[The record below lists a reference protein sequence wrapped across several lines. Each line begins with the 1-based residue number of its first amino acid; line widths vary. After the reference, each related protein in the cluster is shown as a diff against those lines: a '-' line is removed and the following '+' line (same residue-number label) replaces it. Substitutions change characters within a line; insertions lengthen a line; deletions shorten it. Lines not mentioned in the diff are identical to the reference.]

1 MEMADKT
8 PDRAP
13 DSAAAKQ
20 WLGVDRY
27 SWYALAVLVA
37 VYVIN
42 FVDRQ
47 LLTILAVDIKH
58 DLGISDAQFGFLY
71 GTAFGVF
78 YALFG
83 IPLGKL
89 ADRASR
95 TRLLATGL
103 TLWSTMTAFS
113 GLSRSFWQLGA
124 ARIGVGVGEATAGPC
139 SYSLLADYF
148 PANRRATA
156 VAIFSAGI
164 YLGGGFSLY
173 IGTAI
178 AGGWNAAFPL
188 GTRPFGLAGW
198 QAAFMAVG
206 LPGLLLALWV
216 RSLREPVR
224 GRFEAPR
231 VDGMASP
238 AAQPATLGAFLR
250 DLGAIVPPFTLMAAA
265 RRGGQALLGNL
276 LIMVGAASIAFAL
289 TAWLGDPV
297 QWIALGIG
305 AYAIASWAVALRHDD
320 PEAFQVIW
328 ASPSVVGL
336 NVGYGLMCVITY
348 AGSAFGPLFVM
359 REFGAP
365 AGAVAVIVG
374 GSAAAGGALGVIA
387 GGALG
392 DKVAGERY
400 HSRRLTVV
408 IGALV
413 LSLVPNGLML
423 TTHSLTVVYVCV
435 FPMWFL
441 ASAALGGSA
450 GTIVN
455 IVPATT
461 RATATASFFLFA
473 TIVGLALGPYSAGRI
488 SGSYGSLR
496 IGLAGILVV
505 VPFALAALAISRRDL
520 VRRERE
526 Q

>member
-1 MEMADKT
+1 MEMTDK
-8 PDRAP
+8 P
-13 DSAAAKQ
+13 KQ

-27 SWYALAVLVA
+27 SWYALLVLVI

-89 ADRASR
+89 ADRATR

-103 TLWSTMTAFS
+103 ALWSTMTALS
-113 GLSRSFWQLGA
+113 GLSRTFWQLGA

-148 PANRRATA
+148 PAHRRATA
-156 VAIFSAGI
+156 VAIFSSGI

-178 AGGWNAAFPL
+178 AGGWNHAFPI
-188 GTRPFGLAGW
+188 GARPFALAGW
-198 QAAFMAVG
+198 QAAFLAVG

-216 RSLREPVR
+216 RSLREPIR
-224 GRFEAPR
+224 GRFE
-231 VDGMASP
+231 SS
-238 AAQPATLGAFLR
+238 AANTLPKAAVQPATWGAFFR
-250 DLGAIVPPFTLMAAA
+250 DLGSIVPPFTLLAAA
-265 RRGGQALLGNL
+265 KRGVRALLGNVAIL
-276 LIMVGAASIAFAL
+276 VGLAL
-289 TAWLGDPV
+289 VAYFLTRLLGDPA
-297 QWIALGIG
+297 QWIALAIG
-305 AYAIASWAVALRHDD
+305 TYAITSWAIALRHDD
-320 PEAFQVIW
+320 PEAFAVIW

-336 NVGYGLMCVITY
+336 NLGYGLMCVITY
-348 AGSAFGPLFVM
+348 AGSAFGPSFVM
-359 REFGAP
+359 REFGASP
-365 AGAVAVIVG
+365 GAVALVVG

-392 DKVAGERY
+392 DRFAGDRY
-400 HSRRLTVV
+400 HSRRLMVV
-408 IGALV
+408 IVAL
-413 LSLVPNGLML
+413 LASLVPNCIML
-423 TTHSLTVVYVCV
+423 ATHSLTVVYFCV

-441 ASAALGGSA
+441 ASAALGGAA

-473 TIVGLALGPYSAGRI
+473 TMVGLALGPYSAGRI
-488 SGSYGSLR
+488 SESFGGLR

-505 VPFALAALAISRRDL
+505 VPFALIALEISRRDL
-520 VRRERE
+520 VRRES
-526 Q
+526 

>member
-1 MEMADKT
+1 MGIADK
-8 PDRAP
+8 
-13 DSAAAKQ
+13 SAAKQ

-27 SWYALAVLVA
+27 SWYALFVLVV
-37 VYVIN
+37 VYVLN

-58 DLGISDAQFGFLY
+58 DLGISDSQFGFLY

-89 ADRASR
+89 ADRSSR
-95 TRLLATGL
+95 TRLLAAGL
-103 TLWSTMTAFS
+103 TLWSTMTALS

-148 PANRRATA
+148 PAHRRATA
-156 VAIFSAGI
+156 VAIFSSGI
-164 YLGGGFSLY
+164 YLGGGLSLY
-173 IGTAI
+173 VGTAI
-178 AGGWNAAFPL
+178 SGAWNNAFPL
-188 GTRPFGLAGW
+188 GERPFGLAGW

-216 RSLREPVR
+216 RSLREPLR
-224 GRFEAPR
+224 GRFEAPIL
-231 VDGMASP
+231 DGAP
-238 AAQPATLGAFLR
+238 QPLVQPATLGAFAR
-250 DLGAIVPPFTLMAAA
+250 DLGAIVPPFTLLAAA
-265 RRGGQALLGNL
+265 RRGPRALLGNV
-276 LIMVGAASIAFAL
+276 LIIAALAATAMAL
-289 TAWLGDPV
+289 TAMLGDPA

-305 AYAIASWAVALRHDD
+305 FYAIASWAIALRHDD
-320 PEAFQVIW
+320 PEAFRVIW
-328 ASPSVVGL
+328 GSPSVVGL

-348 AGSAFGPLFVM
+348 AGSAFGPLLAM
-359 REFGAP
+359 RTFGASP
-365 AGAVAVIVG
+365 GAVALIVG
-374 GSAAAGGALGVIA
+374 GSAAGGGALGVIA

-392 DKVAGERY
+392 DRFAGSHN
-400 HSRRLTVV
+400 HSRRLLVV
-408 IGALV
+408 IGALT
-413 LSLVPNGLML
+413 LSLVPNCLML
-423 TTHSLTVVYVCV
+423 ATNSVTVFYWAV

-441 ASAALGGSA
+441 SSAALGGAA

-455 IVPATT
+455 IVPAQT

-473 TIVGLALGPYSAGRI
+473 TIIGLALGPYAAGRI
-488 SGSYGSLR
+488 SNSFGSLR

-505 VPFALAALAISRRDL
+505 VPFALIALEISRRDL
-520 VRRERE
+520 VRREAR
-526 Q
+526 

>member
-1 MEMADKT
+1 MGMTDK
-8 PDRAP
+8 P
-13 DSAAAKQ
+13 KQ

-27 SWYALAVLVA
+27 SWYALLVLVL

-89 ADRASR
+89 ADRATR
-95 TRLLATGL
+95 TRLLAVGL
-103 TLWSTMTAFS
+103 GLWSTMTALS
-113 GLSRSFWQLGA
+113 GMSRNFWQLGA

-148 PANRRATA
+148 PAHRRATA
-156 VAIFSAGI
+156 VAIFSSGI

-173 IGTAI
+173 IGTSI
-178 AGGWNAAFPL
+178 AGGWNAAFPV
-188 GTRPFGLAGW
+188 GVRPFGLAGW
-198 QAAFMAVG
+198 QVAFMAVG

-224 GRFEAPR
+224 GRFEAP
-231 VDGMASP
+231 VAEGTITAVTP
-238 AAQPATLGAFLR
+238 PATWGAFVR
-250 DLGAIVPPFTLMAAA
+250 DLGAIVPPFTVLAAA
-265 RRGGQALLGNL
+265 RRGSTALLGNFA
-276 LIMVGAASIAFAL
+276 IMAGLATLAFVL
-289 TAWLGDPV
+289 TKLLGDPA
-297 QWIALGIG
+297 QWIALAIG
-305 AYAIASWAVALRHDD
+305 FYAIASWAIALRHDD
-320 PEAFQVIW
+320 PEAFRVIW
-328 ASPSVVGL
+328 ATPSVVGI

-359 REFGAP
+359 REFGAS
-365 AGAVAVIVG
+365 AGAVALVVG

-392 DKVAGERY
+392 DRFAGDRY
-400 HSRRLTVV
+400 HSRRVVVV
-408 IGALV
+408 IVAL
-413 LSLVPNGLML
+413 LASLVPNCIML
-423 TTHSLTVVYVCV
+423 ATHSLTVVYFCV

-441 ASAALGGSA
+441 ASAALGGAA

-473 TIVGLALGPYSAGRI
+473 TMVGLALGPYAAGRI
-488 SGSYGSLR
+488 SGSFGSLR

-505 VPFALAALAISRRDL
+505 VPFALAALEISRRDL
-520 VRRERE
+520 VRSEA
-526 Q
+526 

>member
-1 MEMADKT
+1 MEMADK
-8 PDRAP
+8 P
-13 DSAAAKQ
+13 KQ

-27 SWYALAVLVA
+27 SWYALLVLVL

-89 ADRASR
+89 ADRATR
-95 TRLLATGL
+95 TRLLAVGL
-103 TLWSTMTAFS
+103 GLWSTMTALS
-113 GLSRSFWQLGA
+113 GMSRNFWQLGA

-148 PANRRATA
+148 PAHRRATA
-156 VAIFSAGI
+156 VAIFSSGI

-173 IGTAI
+173 IGTSI
-178 AGGWNAAFPL
+178 AGGWNAAFPV
-188 GTRPFGLAGW
+188 GARPFGLAGW

-224 GRFEAPR
+224 GRFEAP
-231 VDGMASP
+231 VAEGTITAATSP
-238 AAQPATLGAFLR
+238 ATWGAFVR
-250 DLGAIVPPFTLMAAA
+250 DLGAIVPPFTVLAAA
-265 RRGGQALLGNL
+265 RRGSTALLGNFA
-276 LIMVGAASIAFAL
+276 IMAGLATLAFVL
-289 TAWLGDPV
+289 TKLLGDPA
-297 QWIALGIG
+297 QWLALAIG
-305 AYAIASWAVALRHDD
+305 FYAIASWAIALRHDD
-320 PEAFQVIW
+320 PEAFRVIW
-328 ASPSVVGL
+328 ATPSVVGI

-359 REFGAP
+359 REFGAS
-365 AGAVAVIVG
+365 AGAVALVVG

-392 DKVAGERY
+392 DRFAGDCY
-400 HSRRLTVV
+400 HSRRVVVV
-408 IGALV
+408 IVAL
-413 LSLVPNGLML
+413 LASLVPNCIML
-423 TTHSLTVVYVCV
+423 ATHSLTVVYFCV

-441 ASAALGGSA
+441 ASAALGGAA

-473 TIVGLALGPYSAGRI
+473 TMVGLALGPYAAGRI
-488 SGSYGSLR
+488 SGSFGSLR

-505 VPFALAALAISRRDL
+505 VPFAIAALEISRRDL
-520 VRRERE
+520 VRREA
-526 Q
+526 

>member
-1 MEMADKT
+1 MEMTDK
-8 PDRAP
+8 P
-13 DSAAAKQ
+13 KQ

-27 SWYALAVLVA
+27 SWYALLVLVL

-89 ADRASR
+89 ADRTTR
-95 TRLLATGL
+95 TRLLAVGL
-103 TLWSTMTAFS
+103 GLWSTMTALS
-113 GLSRSFWQLGA
+113 GMSRNFWQLGA

-148 PANRRATA
+148 PAHRRATA
-156 VAIFSAGI
+156 VAIFSSGI

-173 IGTAI
+173 IGTSI

-188 GTRPFGLAGW
+188 GARPFGLAGW

-224 GRFEAPR
+224 GRFEAP
-231 VDGMASP
+231 VAEGTITAVTP
-238 AAQPATLGAFLR
+238 QATWGAFVR
-250 DLGAIVPPFTLMAAA
+250 DLGAIVPPFTVLAAA
-265 RRGGQALLGNL
+265 RRGSTALLGNFA
-276 LIMVGAASIAFAL
+276 IMAGLATLAFVL
-289 TAWLGDPV
+289 TKLLGDPA
-297 QWIALGIG
+297 QWLALAIG
-305 AYAIASWAVALRHDD
+305 FYAIASWAIALRHDD
-320 PEAFQVIW
+320 PEAFRVIW
-328 ASPSVVGL
+328 ATPSVVGI

-359 REFGAP
+359 REFGAS
-365 AGAVAVIVG
+365 AGAVALVVG

-392 DKVAGERY
+392 DRFAGDCY
-400 HSRRLTVV
+400 HSRRVVVV
-408 IGALV
+408 IVAL
-413 LSLVPNGLML
+413 LASLVPNCIML
-423 TTHSLTVVYVCV
+423 ATHSLTVVYFCV

-441 ASAALGGSA
+441 ASAALGGAA

-455 IVPATT
+455 IVPATS

-473 TIVGLALGPYSAGRI
+473 TMVGLALGPYAAGRI
-488 SGSYGSLR
+488 SGSFGSLR

-505 VPFALAALAISRRDL
+505 VPFALVALEISRRDL
-520 VRRERE
+520 VRREA
-526 Q
+526 

>member
-1 MEMADKT
+1 MEIADN
-8 PDRAP
+8 P
-13 DSAAAKQ
+13 AAKQ

-27 SWYALAVLVA
+27 SWYALFVLVV

-103 TLWSTMTAFS
+103 TLWSTMTALS

-156 VAIFSAGI
+156 VAIFSSGI

-178 AGGWNAAFPL
+178 SGAWNAAYPL
-188 GTRPFGLAGW
+188 GARPFGLAGW
-198 QAAFMAVG
+198 QAAFLAVG
-206 LPGLLLALWV
+206 IPGLLLAGWV
-216 RSLREPVR
+216 RSLREPLR
-224 GRFEAPR
+224 GRFEAPALEVPSR
-231 VDGMASP
+231 PGAK
-238 AAQPATLGAFLR
+238 PATWGAFGR
-250 DLGAIVPPFTLMAAA
+250 DLGAIVPPFTLFAAA
-265 RRGGQALLGNL
+265 RRGGGPLLGNL
-276 LIMVGAASIAFAL
+276 LIMAGLAVLAWVL
-289 TAWLGDPV
+289 TAWLGDPA

-305 AYAIASWAVALRHDD
+305 FYAIASWAVALRHDD
-320 PEAFQVIW
+320 PEAFEVIW

-348 AGSAFGPLFVM
+348 AGSAFGPLYAM
-359 REFGAP
+359 RTFGASP
-365 AGAVAVIVG
+365 GAVALIVG

-392 DKVAGERY
+392 DRFAGEHF
-400 HSRRLTVV
+400 HSRRLMVV
-408 IGALV
+408 ICALV
-413 LSLVPNGLML
+413 LSLVPNCIML
-423 TTHSLTVVYVCV
+423 ATHSLTVFYFCV

-455 IVPATT
+455 IVPAST

-473 TIVGLALGPYSAGRI
+473 TIIGLALGPYSAGRI
-488 SGSYGSLR
+488 SSSFGSLR

-505 VPFALAALAISRRDL
+505 VPFALAALEIARRDL
-520 VRRERE
+520 VRRKM
-526 Q
+526 

>member
-1 MEMADKT
+1 MEITNKPVAE
-8 PDRAP
+8 
-13 DSAAAKQ
+13 Q

-27 SWYALAVLVA
+27 SWYALFVLVI

-89 ADRASR
+89 ADRAGR

-103 TLWSTMTAFS
+103 TLWSTMTALS

-148 PANRRATA
+148 PAHRRATA
-156 VAIFSAGI
+156 VAIFSSGI
-164 YLGGGFSLY
+164 YLGGGLSLY

-178 AGGWNAAFPL
+178 AGSWNTAFPL
-188 GTRPFGLAGW
+188 GSRPFGLAGW
-198 QAAFMAVG
+198 QAAFLAVG

-216 RSLREPVR
+216 RSLREPIR
-224 GRFEAPR
+224 GRFEEAAP
-231 VDGMASP
+231 AT
-238 AAQPATLGAFLR
+238 QPASWGALFR
-250 DLGAIVPPFTLMAAA
+250 DLGAIVPPFTLFAAA
-265 RRGGQALLGNL
+265 RRGARAVLGNL
-276 LIMVGAASIAFAL
+276 LIMVVTAAAAFAL
-289 TAWLGDPV
+289 TAWLGDPA

-305 AYAIASWAVALRHDD
+305 TYAIASWAIALRHDD
-320 PEAFQVIW
+320 PEAFEVIW

-359 REFGAP
+359 RSFGASP
-365 AGAVAVIVG
+365 GTVALIVG

-392 DKVAGERY
+392 DKFAGERY
-400 HSRRLTVV
+400 HSRRLMVV
-408 IGALV
+408 ICALV
-413 LSLVPNGLML
+413 LSLVPNCLML
-423 TTHSLTVVYVCV
+423 ATKSLTVVYFCV

-455 IVPATT
+455 IVPAST

-473 TIVGLALGPYSAGRI
+473 TIIGLALGPYSAGRI
-488 SGSYGSLR
+488 SSNFGSLR
-496 IGLAGILVV
+496 LGLAGILVV
-505 VPFALAALAISRRDL
+505 VPFALAALEISRRDL
-520 VRRERE
+520 VRREG
-526 Q
+526 

>member
-1 MEMADKT
+1 MVTADNQ
-8 PDRAP
+8 AP
-13 DSAAAKQ
+13 KQ

-27 SWYALAVLVA
+27 SWYALFVLVV

-58 DLGISDAQFGFLY
+58 DLGISDAEFGFLY

-89 ADRASR
+89 ADRSSR
-95 TRLLATGL
+95 TRLLAAGL
-103 TLWSTMTAFS
+103 TIWSTMTALS
-113 GLSRSFWQLGA
+113 GLSRSFLQLGA

-156 VAIFSAGI
+156 VAIFSSGI

-178 AGGWNAAFPL
+178 AGGWNTAFPL
-188 GTRPFGLAGW
+188 GERPFGLAGW
-198 QAAFMAVG
+198 QAAFLAVG

-224 GRFEAPR
+224 GRFEA
-231 VDGMASP
+231 
-238 AAQPATLGAFLR
+238 AALDDQPQPVVQPATWSAFAR
-250 DLGAIVPPFTLMAAA
+250 DLGAIVPPFTLLAAA
-265 RRGGQALLGNL
+265 RRGWKALLGNL
-276 LIMVGAASIAFAL
+276 LIMAGLTVVALAL
-289 TAWLGDPV
+289 TAWLGDPA

-305 AYAIASWAVALRHDD
+305 IYAIASWAVALQHDD
-320 PEAFQVIW
+320 PAAYKVIW
-328 ASPSVVGL
+328 ATPSVVGL
-336 NVGYGLMCVITY
+336 NVGYGLMCVVTY
-348 AGSAFGPLFVM
+348 AGSAFGPLYAM
-359 REFGAP
+359 RTFGASP
-365 AGAVAVIVG
+365 GAVALIVG

-392 DKVAGERY
+392 DRLAGGTH
-400 HSRRLTVV
+400 HSRRLLVV
-408 IGALV
+408 ICSMV
-413 LSLVPNGLML
+413 LSLVPNGILL
-423 TTHSLTVVYVCV
+423 STNSVTVFYFCV

-441 ASAALGGSA
+441 ASAALGGAA

-455 IVPATT
+455 VVPANT

-473 TIVGLALGPYSAGRI
+473 TIVGLALGPYAAGRI
-488 SGSYGSLR
+488 SNSFGSLR

-505 VPFALAALAISRRDL
+505 VPFALAALEIARRDL
-520 VRRERE
+520 VRRER
-526 Q
+526 

>member
-1 MEMADKT
+1 MEMTDK
-8 PDRAP
+8 P
-13 DSAAAKQ
+13 KQ

-27 SWYALAVLVA
+27 SWYALLVLVI

-89 ADRASR
+89 ADRATR
-95 TRLLATGL
+95 TQLLATGL
-103 TLWSTMTAFS
+103 ALWSTMTALS
-113 GLSRSFWQLGA
+113 GLSRTFWQLGA

-148 PANRRATA
+148 PAHRRATA
-156 VAIFSAGI
+156 VAIFSSGI

-178 AGGWNAAFPL
+178 AGGWNHAFPI
-188 GTRPFGLAGW
+188 GARPFALAGW
-198 QAAFMAVG
+198 QAAFLAVG

-216 RSLREPVR
+216 RSLREPIR
-224 GRFEAPR
+224 GRFE
-231 VDGMASP
+231 SS
-238 AAQPATLGAFLR
+238 AANTLPKAAVQPATWGAFFR
-250 DLGAIVPPFTLMAAA
+250 DLGSIVPPFTLLAAA
-265 RRGGQALLGNL
+265 RRGVRALLGNVAILVGLALVAYFLTRL
-276 LIMVGAASIAFAL
+276 LE
-289 TAWLGDPV
+289 DPA
-297 QWIALGIG
+297 QWIALAIG
-305 AYAIASWAVALRHDD
+305 TYAITSWAIALRHDD
-320 PEAFQVIW
+320 PEAFAVIW

-336 NVGYGLMCVITY
+336 NLGYGLMCVITY
-348 AGSAFGPLFVM
+348 AGSAFGPSFVM
-359 REFGAP
+359 REFGASP
-365 AGAVAVIVG
+365 GAVALVVG
-374 GSAAAGGALGVIA
+374 GSAAAGGALGVIT

-392 DKVAGERY
+392 DRFAGDRF
-400 HSRRLTVV
+400 HSRRLLVV
-408 IGALV
+408 IVAL
-413 LSLVPNGLML
+413 LASLVPNCIML
-423 TTHSLTVVYVCV
+423 GTHSLTVVYFCV

-441 ASAALGGSA
+441 ASAALGGAA

-473 TIVGLALGPYSAGRI
+473 TMVGLALGPYSAGRI
-488 SGSYGSLR
+488 SESFGGLR

-505 VPFALAALAISRRDL
+505 VPFALIALEISRRDL
-520 VRRERE
+520 VRRES
-526 Q
+526 

>member
-1 MEMADKT
+1 MGMADK
-8 PDRAP
+8 AP
-13 DSAAAKQ
+13 DKLAAKQ

-27 SWYALAVLVA
+27 SWYALFVLVV

-89 ADRASR
+89 ADRTSR

-113 GLSRSFWQLGA
+113 GLSRSFLQLGA
-124 ARIGVGVGEATAGPC
+124 ARIGVGIGEATAGPC

-148 PANRRATA
+148 PAHRRATA
-156 VAIFSAGI
+156 VAIFSSGI

-188 GTRPFGLAGW
+188 GARPFGLAGW

-216 RSLREPVR
+216 RSLREPIR

-231 VDGMASP
+231 TDSAAQP
-238 AAQPATLGAFLR
+238 AAQPATWGALFR
-250 DLGAIVPPFTLMAAA
+250 DLGAIVPPFTLLAAA
-265 RRGGQALLGNL
+265 RRGARALLGNL
-276 LIMVGAASIAFAL
+276 LIMAAIAIVALAL
-289 TAWLGDPV
+289 TAWLGDPA

-305 AYAIASWAVALRHDD
+305 AYAIVSWAIALRYDD

-359 REFGAP
+359 RSFGASP
-365 AGAVAVIVG
+365 GAVALIVG

-392 DKVAGERY
+392 DKFAGERY
-400 HSRRLTVV
+400 HSRRLMVV
-408 IGALV
+408 ICALI
-413 LSLVPNGLML
+413 LSLVPNCLML
-423 TTHSLTVVYVCV
+423 ATQSLNVVYFCV

-455 IVPATT
+455 IVPAST

-473 TIVGLALGPYSAGRI
+473 TIVGLALGPYAAGKI
-488 SGSYGSLR
+488 SSSFGSLR

-505 VPFALAALAISRRDL
+505 VPFALAALEIARRDL
-520 VRRERE
+520 VRRER
-526 Q
+526 

>member
-1 MEMADKT
+1 MEMTDK
-8 PDRAP
+8 P
-13 DSAAAKQ
+13 KQ

-27 SWYALAVLVA
+27 SWYALLVLVL

-89 ADRASR
+89 ADRARR
-95 TRLLATGL
+95 TRLLAVGL
-103 TLWSTMTAFS
+103 GLWSTMTALS
-113 GLSRSFWQLGA
+113 GMSRNFWQLGA

-148 PANRRATA
+148 PAHRRATA
-156 VAIFSAGI
+156 VAIFSSGI

-173 IGTAI
+173 IGTSI
-178 AGGWNAAFPL
+178 AGGWNAAFPV
-188 GTRPFGLAGW
+188 GARPFGLAGW

-216 RSLREPVR
+216 RSLREPIR
-224 GRFEAPR
+224 GRFEAPAAE
-231 VDGMASP
+231 DTITAAMPPASWS
-238 AAQPATLGAFLR
+238 AFVR
-250 DLGAIVPPFTLMAAA
+250 DLGAIVPPFTVLAAA
-265 RRGGQALLGNL
+265 RRGGTALLGNFA
-276 LIMVGAASIAFAL
+276 IMAGLATLAFVL
-289 TAWLGDPV
+289 TKLLGDPA
-297 QWIALGIG
+297 QWIALAIG
-305 AYAIASWAVALRHDD
+305 FYAIASWAIALRHDD
-320 PEAFQVIW
+320 PEAFRIIW
-328 ASPSVVGL
+328 ATPSVVGI

-359 REFGAP
+359 REFGAS
-365 AGAVAVIVG
+365 AGAVALVVG

-392 DKVAGERY
+392 DRFAGDRY
-400 HSRRLTVV
+400 HSRRVVVV
-408 IGALV
+408 IVAL
-413 LSLVPNGLML
+413 LASLVPNCIML
-423 TTHSLTVVYVCV
+423 ATHSLTVVYFCV

-441 ASAALGGSA
+441 ASAALGGAA

-473 TIVGLALGPYSAGRI
+473 TMVGLALGPYAAGRI
-488 SGSYGSLR
+488 SGSFGSLR

-505 VPFALAALAISRRDL
+505 VPFALAALEISRRDL
-520 VRRERE
+520 VRCEV
-526 Q
+526 